1 MNNEQ
6 INEQTRDVIAKI
18 TLPMN
23 FPNDWDDD
31 MINFHLNE
39 SSWCWSNFL
48 DGLNKYAKEHNGCI
62 CMICEGEVVSK

>member
-1 MNNEQ
+1 
-6 INEQTRDVIAKI
+6 
-18 TLPMN
+18 
-23 FPNDWDDD
+23 